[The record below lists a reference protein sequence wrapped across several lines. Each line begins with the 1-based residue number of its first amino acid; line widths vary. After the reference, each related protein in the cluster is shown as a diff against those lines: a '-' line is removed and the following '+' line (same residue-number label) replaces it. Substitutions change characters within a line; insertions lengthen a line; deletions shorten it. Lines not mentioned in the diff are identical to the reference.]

1 VFSNLI
7 VGRGSALAL
16 LAVAVLAG
24 SAQAQVS
31 VVRAQIAVRHPRS
44 TVRNTEG
51 NANVVVWLQ
60 PADPGVQVGS
70 VAAKQYQIVQR
81 DKQFHPHVLAIPVGA
96 TVTFPNRD
104 PFFHNVFSLY
114 KGERFDLGLYEA
126 GSSRSVRFDRPG
138 VSFVF
143 CNIHPEM
150 NAYILALETPYF
162 AISDAA
168 GEVRIAGV
176 PAGRYRMEIWYE
188 RAEGLELAHL
198 RREITVAGPEL
209 ALGKIE
215 IRESERF
222 LPGHTDKHGRPYDI
236 DRTPY

>member
-1 VFSNLI
+1 VPRSRKHTCGMMIAPL
-7 VGRGSALAL
+7 LL
-16 LAVAVLAG
+16 LAAPLF
-24 SAQAQVS
+24 AQS
-31 VVRAQIAVRHPRS
+31 NVRAQVVVRHPRAEG
-44 TVRNTEG
+44 RAAEG

-60 PADPGVQVGS
+60 PLDARQDPAPAPTRGFQML
-70 VAAKQYQIVQR
+70 QR
-81 DKQFHPHVLAIPVGA
+81 DKQFHPHVLAVPVGA

-126 GSSRSVRFDRPG
+126 GASRSVRFDRPG

-162 AISDAA
+162 AVSDAA
-168 GEVRIAGV
+168 GDLRIADV
-176 PAGRYRMEIWYE
+176 PAGRYRLSVWYE
-188 RAEGLELAHL
+188 RAEGIELSRLA
-198 RREITVAGPEL
+198 REVTIAAGDTN
-209 ALGKIE
+209 LGKIE
-215 IRESERF
+215 VRESERF

-236 DRTPY
+236 DKTPY